1 MRLRLILSFALI
13 VVVAV
18 ASVVII
24 ARQGAAN
31 EVRAFMF
38 RGTMVESDELVSLLE
53 AYYRDNGT
61 LEGAAAALDFPGRG
75 QGRGRGAMGMGSM
88 GMNQRFIVSDA
99 NGEILYDSAQST
111 ADGYLSDQEIVGAF
125 PLKPNGQVI
134 GYLFIEGS
142 PVFTRS
148 DEQLLV
154 NRISGAALSA
164 GLIAGGISLLLA
176 LILAYRLLKPVQELT
191 QATEQMAKG
200 DLSQRVPV
208 HGNDELAQL
217 GRTFNQMAAS
227 LQNAEENR
235 RAMTADIA
243 HELRNPLAIQ
253 RANLEAIQ
261 DGIYEP
267 TAKNLRLVLEQN
279 HLLSRL
285 VDDLRTLALADAG
298 QLELDQASTN
308 FKLLVEHIAGRYTA
322 QAEERQIEIR
332 AVSADPEAA
341 FAQVKLDAIRV
352 EQIISNLLSNALRHT
367 PNAGYVHLELS
378 AQADTVRL
386 KVHDSGPGIPA
397 EALPHIFDRFYRA
410 DKSRSRSEGGTG
422 LGLAIARQL
431 AEAHGGSLTAENH
444 PTRGAVFTLTLP
456 KAPHTSS
463 QQAPVNIQHR

>member
-18 ASVVII
+18 VSVVII
-24 ARQGAAN
+24 ARQGVAN

-38 RGTMVESDELVSLLE
+38 RGTMVESDELVSALE
-53 AYYRDNGT
+53 AYYRYNGT
-61 LEGAAAALDFPGRG
+61 LKGAAEALNFPERG
-75 QGRGRGAMGMGSM
+75 QGRGRGAMGMAGM
-88 GMNQRFIVSDA
+88 GMNQRLIVSDL
-99 NGEILYDSAQST
+99 NGEILYDTAQST
-111 ADGYLSDQEIVGAF
+111 ADGHLSDQEIDEAF

-134 GYLFIEGS
+134 GYLFVEGG
-142 PVFTRS
+142 PVFTRN

-154 NRISGAALSA
+154 SRISRAALSA

-176 LILAYRLLKPVQELT
+176 LILANRLLKPVRELT
-191 QATEQMAKG
+191 QAAEQMARG

-217 GRTFNQMAAS
+217 GRTFNQMTTS

-235 RAMTADIA
+235 RAITADIA

-261 DGIYEP
+261 DGVYEP
-267 TAKNLRLVLEQN
+267 TSENLRLVLEQN
-279 HLLSRL
+279 QLLSRL

-298 QLELDQASTN
+298 QLELDHTPTN
-308 FKLLVEHIAGRYTA
+308 FKLLVERITGRYTA

-332 AVSADPEAA
+332 VVSADPEAA
-341 FAQVKLDAIRV
+341 FAQVKLDPIRV

-367 PNAGYVHLELS
+367 PNAGYVHLKLS
-378 AQADTVRL
+378 AQAYIVRL
-386 KVHDSGPGIPA
+386 KVHDSGPGIPV
-397 EALPHIFDRFYRA
+397 EALPHVFDRFYRA

-431 AEAHGGSLTAENH
+431 AEAHGGSLIAENH

-456 KAPHTSS
+456 KAPHTS
-463 QQAPVNIQHR
+463 